1 MQTYFGVDRRDAA
14 RSGLD
19 RYNADSG
26 IKDVGI
32 DLGVNWIITQSWSAK
47 GIASFTQLVGDA
59 DDDSPVVD
67 EGSEGQFF
75 GAALV
80 VYKF

>member
-1 MQTYFGVDRRDAA
+1 MQTYFGVSRKDAA

-47 GIASFTQLVGDA
+47 GIASYTQLVGDA

-80 VYKF
+80 VYSF

>member
-1 MQTYFGVDRRDAA
+1 MQTYFGVSRQDAA

-32 DLGVNWIITQSWSAK
+32 DLGLNWMITQSWSAK
-47 GIASFTQLVGDA
+47 GIASYTQLVGDA

-67 EGSEGQFF
+67 EGDEGQLF
-75 GAALV
+75 GAVLV
-80 VYKF
+80 VYTF

>member
-1 MQTYFGVDRRDAA
+1 MWA
-14 RSGLD
+14 S
-19 RYNADSG
+19 ADSG
-26 IKDVGI
+26 IKDVGL
-32 DLGVNWIITQSWSAK
+32 DLGVNFIINQNWSTK
-47 GIASFTQLVGDA
+47 GIASYTQLVGDA
-59 DDDSPVVD
+59 NDDSPVVD

>member
-1 MQTYFGVDRRDAA
+1 
-14 RSGLD
+14 
-19 RYNADSG
+19 
-26 IKDVGI
+26 
-32 DLGVNWIITQSWSAK
+32 
-47 GIASFTQLVGDA
+47 VGDA

-80 VYKF
+80 VYTF